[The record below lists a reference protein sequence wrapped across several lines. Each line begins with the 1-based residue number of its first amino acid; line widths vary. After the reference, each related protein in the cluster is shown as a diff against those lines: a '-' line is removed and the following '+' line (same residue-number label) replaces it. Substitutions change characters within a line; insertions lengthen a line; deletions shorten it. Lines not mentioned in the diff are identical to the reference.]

1 MAIPEVNEKEEQLNV
16 ESLTWGDL
24 TWINIEPPTE
34 RETEYLAQIYPFH
47 PLDLEGCLSRVQR
60 PKIDEYKDY
69 LFLVLHFPLFN
80 REMRLTVPSQ
90 VSIFV
95 GRDYVVTVHRGDL
108 RPLVKLFQDCET
120 SEAVCQNLMEQ
131 SVGYLLYRILDALVD
146 SCFPI
151 LNKVIEAVDN
161 LEMRILD
168 VRARGLV
175 RELSMVE
182 RDMISYRR
190 IVRPQIAALEQLE
203 RHEYPFLK
211 LDPDVYFGDL
221 ADHMRHIHAELE
233 DLNAVLDTFYN
244 THSTLITH
252 HTNEVI
258 RVLTIIGTVML
269 APVLISGLY
278 GMNVPLPL
286 EDSRWA
292 LVILLG
298 ISAVAS
304 AGMLAFFRF
313 RRWI

>member
-1 MAIPEVNEKEEQLNV
+1 VPAVQDQNLNV
-16 ESLTWGDL
+16 SEVVLGDL
-24 TWINIEPPTE
+24 TWVNIVGPSLAEM
-34 RETEYLAQIYPFH
+34 EYLRQRFDFH
-47 PLDLEGCLSRVQR
+47 PLALDDCMSKVQL
-60 PKIDEYKDY
+60 PKVDDYDEQQY

-108 RPLVKLFQDCET
+108 RPLVKLFQDCEA
-120 SEAVCQNLMEQ
+120 SEPVRQSLMEQ

-146 SCFPI
+146 YCFPI

-190 IVRPQIAALEQLE
+190 IVRPQITALEQLE

-269 APVLISGLY
+269 APVLISSLY

-286 EDSRWA
+286 DDSRWA
-292 LVILLG
+292 LLILLG